1 VFLVKKFLILLI
13 ALFAVHSSAFSAS
26 QQAPAAQAGQTGQE
40 QPALSAAP
48 AWPAKA
54 AWVGQLATVV
64 PAKLYASAS
73 YLLIFREPGKD
84 MSGVDQLFLA
94 RKHIGQTF
102 TIQGLHK
109 LEKKGAATQY
119 FWKLAGK
126 DGTVL
131 WVRDYPDVE
140 LTGLPFAL
148 ASEIEAEKQ
157 AIAEI
162 NSLVGATLWIDR
174 NLIPA
179 AELTANVNHLAP
191 LTVTAFKSAG
201 PFSEAYSLA
210 FRQEDGTPVVWTV
223 APTGARAAFSNSQF
237 YGMIRSGFMR
247 HEPQTL
253 FPHWP
258 EADWQLVRA
267 QEIRVGWDREKV
279 ILSWG
284 NPETAPTVVTSGP
297 EEDSYEW
304 RYGKYRLYFRNNQ
317 LKKIK
322 IPDPASATQKP
333 GGDKK
338 DEKAGPKM
346 IEVTG
351 AKKSEAVRPK

>member
-1 VFLVKKFLILLI
+1 MYLVKKFLVLLI
-13 ALFAVHSSAFSAS
+13 ALFAVNSPAFAAP
-26 QQAPAAQAGQTGQE
+26 QQAPAAQAGQSVQGQ
-40 QPALSAAP
+40 PVLSAAP

-54 AWVGQLATVV
+54 DWVGQQATIV

-73 YLLIFREPGKD
+73 YLLIFPEPGQD
-84 MSGVDQLFLA
+84 ISGVDQLFLA

-102 TIQGLHK
+102 AIQGLHK

-126 DGTVL
+126 DGAVL
-131 WVRDYPDVE
+131 WVRDYPE
-140 LTGLPFAL
+140 AAPSALPFAL
-148 ASEIEAEKQ
+148 SGEIEAEKQ
-157 AIAEI
+157 VIAEI

-179 AELTANVNHLAP
+179 AELTAKVSHLSP

-210 FRQEDGTPVVWTV
+210 FRREDGTPVVWTV

-237 YGMIRSGFMR
+237 YGLIRSGFMR

-253 FPHWP
+253 FPHWTQ
-258 EADWQLVRA
+258 EDWRIVRA
-267 QEIRVGWDREKV
+267 QEVRVGWDRDKV

-284 NPETAPTVVTSGP
+284 QPQTAPMLVPSGP

-304 RYGKYRLYFRNNQ
+304 RYGKYHLYFRNNQ
-317 LKKIK
+317 LMKIK
-322 IPDPASATQKP
+322 IPDPASVPQKP
-333 GGDKK
+333 GEKK
-338 DEKAGPKM
+338 GVKDLPKM
-346 IEVTG
+346 IEITE
-351 AKKSEAVRPK
+351 AKKPEGR